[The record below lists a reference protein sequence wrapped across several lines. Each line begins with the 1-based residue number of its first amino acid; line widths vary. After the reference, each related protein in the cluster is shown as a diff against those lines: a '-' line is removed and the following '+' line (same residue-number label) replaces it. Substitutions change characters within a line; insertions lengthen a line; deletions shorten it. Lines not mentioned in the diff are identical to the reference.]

1 MQDAAIAKPRF
12 LFFRSVAALM
22 LREMSTSYGRSPGG
36 YVWALAEPIG
46 GILVMTVI
54 FSMIA
59 RNPPLGDNFPFYF
72 ATGMLPFLMYQTTSS
87 NISQAIRYSRPLL
100 AYPGVTYVDAI
111 IARLLLNALT
121 QVLIA
126 VLVIALI
133 AVFYGLKLNIDYIDC
148 ARAFA
153 MTIALGFGVGV
164 VNCYLNSMYPIWQFI
179 WAVANRPLFIIS
191 GVFFL
196 IDPFPANIRALLLWN
211 PLAHPIMMMRR
222 GAFDTYDAVYMSEL
236 YVYLVALVLAA
247 LGMLLLHRF
256 HRIILDEGA

>member
-1 MQDAAIAKPRF
+1 
-12 LFFRSVAALM
+12 
-22 LREMSTSYGRSPGG
+22 MSTTYGRSPGG

-72 ATGMLPFLMYQTTSS
+72 ATGILPFMMYQSISS
-87 NISQAIRYSRPLL
+87 KVSQSIRYSRPLL

-111 IARLLLNALT
+111 IARLLLSALT
-121 QVLIA
+121 EILITI
-126 VLVIALI
+126 LMIALI
-133 AVFYGLKLNIDYIDC
+133 AIYYGLQLKIDYIDC
-148 ARAFA
+148 VRAFA
-153 MTIALGFGVGV
+153 MAITLGFGVGV
-164 VNCYLNSMYPIWQFI
+164 VNCYLTSMFPIWQFI
-179 WAVANRPLFIIS
+179 WAVANRPLFIVS

-196 IDPFPANIRALLLWN
+196 IDPFPENIRTLLLYN

-236 YVYLVALVLAA
+236 YVYLVALALAA